1 MRHNVSAVVNQHGEP
16 HCLEL
21 QTKNLQ
27 RLGNKDVIVKILMAG
42 VGWADIMAR
51 RGGYPMAP
59 KPPFIPGYDFSG
71 IVEEVGNQVSEFKVG
86 DYVVGLNPQFG
97 CYSQYLS
104 IAADLLVKFPKHLDP
119 AQVCSLP
126 LNYLTAYCMLFNKA
140 NIQSQ
145 QSILVHSAAG
155 GVGSALVQL
164 AKRAGVKVIGTTSSS
179 KRAMIDAQGVI
190 SVDYKTE
197 DFVQVVKTKYPQGVD
212 AAFDPIGGKN
222 LNRSFSAIKQGGIVV
237 SYGFSGGQ
245 FGGLLNMISGSIQ
258 LCMLNLIPNGKN
270 ALFCALPSEV
280 NNNKQWYRKALS
292 SLIVMLDRKE
302 IEPIVSHIVPLD
314 KAHQAHA
321 LLESGNTIGKV
332 VIQCTDLPS
341 KYQSSKKL
349 DSNN

>member
-1 MRHNVSAVVNQHGEP
+1 MRHNVSAVVNQHGAP

-21 QTKNLQ
+21 QTQNLSSHGDKEV
-27 RLGNKDVIVKILMAG
+27 RVKILAAG

-51 RGGYPMAP
+51 RGGYPLAP

-71 IVEEVGNQVSEFKVG
+71 IVEEVGNQVSEFNIG

-104 IAADLLVKFPKHLDP
+104 ISADLVVKFPKHLDP

-126 LNYLTAYCMLFNKA
+126 LNYLTAYCMLFDKA

-164 AKRAGVKVIGTTSSS
+164 AKRADVRVVGTTSSS
-179 KRAMIDAQGVI
+179 KRAIIEDQGAI
-190 SVDYKTE
+190 PVDYKTE
-197 DFVQVVKTKYPQGVD
+197 DFVQVVEANYPQGVD

-245 FGGLLNMISGSIQ
+245 FGGLLNMVSGSIQ
-258 LCMLNLIPNGKN
+258 LCMLNLIPNGKK

-280 NNNKQWYRKALS
+280 NNNKQWYREALG
-292 SLIVMLDRKE
+292 SLIGMLDRKE
-302 IEPIVSHIVPLD
+302 IEPIVSNIVPLAEVQ
-314 KAHQAHA
+314 KAHA

-332 VIQCTDLPS
+332 IIQCNDFPLS
-341 KYQSSKKL
+341 KYQSGKDL
-349 DSNN
+349 D